1 MGSRDMT
8 GASKILVILIVVFAL
23 LGAAATGGYLALSS
37 GGKKEKPE
45 EVERLPL
52 GTFVVNL
59 RPGGGFNYLK
69 VTIGL
74 EVRGHAPKNGGEGK
88 KGGLAGVVEEHKLE
102 LSDVVVSTLT
112 GKTFTEM
119 HTPEG
124 KQQLRSEL
132 MARMNQRLKMT
143 GVRVTQVFFAEFVA
157 Q

>member
-1 MGSRDMT
+1 MSLRDTT
-8 GASKILVILIVVFAL
+8 GASRILVILIVVVAL
-23 LGAAATGGYLALSS
+23 LGAAAAGGYVALSS
-37 GGKKEKPE
+37 GGKKPKPE
-45 EVERLPL
+45 EVEKVPL

-69 VTIGL
+69 VTVGL
-74 EVRGHAPKNGGEGK
+74 EVRGHAPKKGGEG

-102 LSDVVVSTLT
+102 LSDVVVTTLT
-112 GKTFTEM
+112 GKSFMEM

-124 KQQLRSEL
+124 KQQLRREL